1 MKKLLILLLA
11 VLLLFSFAS
20 CVKDESTA
28 PSETETPDEN
38 AILFDTPAEAV
49 IDSISVK
56 DYPSYE
62 YEFSASAYKELGREE
77 TDTALTV
84 YGVGLTENY
93 RFEGGNFI
101 VDNLY
106 DYYPFVTRLTKRA
119 EKYEVAEHIS
129 FIFDYTESS
138 KDYHDY
144 FPAEFTKEL
153 ESFDSLS
160 DFVLTDI
167 TGAEAQKYLESIGRQ
182 AKTGTRPDFEEIYVP
197 DAIEKEVPQYI
208 IEKFKVYPELKGFPL
223 TVLHDCERI
232 EDGVRYV
239 YKCEYESIEKLIIF
253 TKYEYDSPEKAV
265 KYYIDAK
272 TGEFT
277 DVPEPASQA
286 QTAKPETVTASKPQP
301 DIDDKWGVALTFDC
315 KDGKGGR
322 LTFTQS
328 TEAGR
333 PDGELI
339 TGAMYKVEAKDDGY
353 WTSYENY
360 VRTHYDKSYKDPDLI
375 FTMIAYSIP
384 LDGEYSEDIDFTNT
398 YGELKPGTYRI
409 IKTVTCGTGPQREER
424 TYYAEFTVE

>member
-28 PSETETPDEN
+28 PSETETDALEPSSQEQATAAETVTDSQSQPDS
-38 AILFDTPAEAV
+38 APAE
-49 IDSISVK
+49 
-56 DYPSYE
+56 
-62 YEFSASAYKELGREE
+62 
-77 TDTALTV
+77 
-84 YGVGLTENY
+84 N
-93 RFEGGNFI
+93 N
-101 VDNLY
+101 
-106 DYYPFVTRLTKRA
+106 
-119 EKYEVAEHIS
+119 
-129 FIFDYTESS
+129 
-138 KDYHDY
+138 
-144 FPAEFTKEL
+144 
-153 ESFDSLS
+153 
-160 DFVLTDI
+160 
-167 TGAEAQKYLESIGRQ
+167 TGA
-182 AKTGTRPDFEEIYVP
+182 T
-197 DAIEKEVPQYI
+197 
-208 IEKFKVYPELKGFPL
+208 ELP
-223 TVLHDCERI
+223 
-232 EDGVRYV
+232 
-239 YKCEYESIEKLIIF
+239 
-253 TKYEYDSPEKAV
+253 
-265 KYYIDAK
+265 
-272 TGEFT
+272 
-277 DVPEPASQA
+277 SQA
-286 QTAKPETVTASKPQP
+286 QTAKPETVTAAKPQP

-360 VRTHYDKSYKDPDLI
+360 VRTHYDKNYKDPDLI

-409 IKTVTCGTGPQREER
+409 VKTVTCGTGPQREER